1 MPAERKGNIDT
12 GFIDKTASKK
22 IGGLF
27 SEMSCNKIGPEEMR
41 RQVDEILRKSELL
54 KKHPYSIYYYEKED
68 CWFTHV
74 ADPVK
79 GGRRRIRSKTK
90 EGLYASLSEIY
101 SQEEETSKCHTLE
114 DVYQIYR
121 KEKNIEVDD
130 NTVLRYD
137 NEHDRHAGDPIW
149 ATDITRL
156 GEFDIKQYVF
166 ECIEKRKL
174 RKRAVVYLVND
185 LKNTFN
191 KAIAREIYTKPNP
204 FTALKTRVFTRR
216 AYDPP
221 KPDSERLIDPDDL
234 DLLYKALRED
244 HEKKPYYIVPYA
256 VEFSMLTGARP
267 GEISGLMWDCVD
279 FKNGQIHIIRR
290 EKFHKRTKE
299 YSIETTK
306 NDKWR
311 IIPMTTALRGLLGE
325 VLEATKRFGFYNGE
339 FVFTNESGR
348 IHLYTISCC
357 VKNKSIQAGTSRV
370 YGGVY
375 FCRRTV
381 NSNLRAGDMSSV
393 EAGTIIGNSP
403 AVNDKYYTFNTA
415 TLEERRRKLESV
427 NRGMIGTGYT
437 EEETDEY
444 SSEKA
449 DPSGE

>member
-12 GFIDKTASKK
+12 AFIDKTASEK
-22 IGGLF
+22 IGALF

-41 RQVDEILRKSELL
+41 RQVDEIMRKSELL
-54 KKHPYSIYYYEKED
+54 KKHPYSVYYYEKED

-90 EGLYASLSEIY
+90 EGLYASLGEIY
-101 SQEEETSKCHTLE
+101 SKEEETSKCYTLE

-137 NEHDRHAGDPIW
+137 NEHDRHASDPIW
-149 ATDITRL
+149 ATDITKL
-156 GEFDIKQYVF
+156 TEFDIKQYVF
-166 ECIEKRKL
+166 DCIDRKKL

-185 LKNTFN
+185 LKNTFD
-191 KAIAREIYTKPNP
+191 KAISKEIYTRPNP

-221 KPDSERLIDPDDL
+221 KPDSERLIDTDDL
-234 DLLYKALRED
+234 NLIYKELRED
-244 HEKKPYYIVPYA
+244 HVRKPYYIVSYA
-256 VEFSMLTGARP
+256 VEFSIFTGARP
-267 GEISGLMWDCVD
+267 GEISGLKWDCVD
-279 FKNGQIHIIRR
+279 FEHEQIHIIRR

-306 NDKWR
+306 NGKWR
-311 IIPMTTALRGLLGE
+311 VIPMTSALKSLLME
-325 VLEATKRFGFYNGE
+325 VLEATKRFGFYDGE

-357 VKNKSIQAGTSRV
+357 MKNKSHQAGTSRI

-375 FCRRTV
+375 YCRRTV
-381 NSNLRAGDMSSV
+381 NSNLRTDMSSV
-393 EAGTIIGNSP
+393 EAGSIIGNSP

-415 TLEERRRKLESV
+415 TLDERRRKLESV